1 MGGRLVIVVLSMEG
15 PLCLYLGD
23 NGTSMAMVYG
33 IRGSWFTI
41 FWQYVYVQHAYAKHR
56 NICTCT
62 CTLGYVGLGSC
73 DQDACE
79 LSHRVV
85 FSMKTV
91 DESSGDVLCWPS
103 VHEILVWAQLVGVN
117 VFSL

>member
-41 FWQYVYVQHAYAKHR
+41 FWQYVYV
-56 NICTCT
+56 
-62 CTLGYVGLGSC
+62 
-73 DQDACE
+73 
-79 LSHRVV
+79 
-85 FSMKTV
+85 
-91 DESSGDVLCWPS
+91 
-103 VHEILVWAQLVGVN
+103 
-117 VFSL
+117 